1 MLRSGPTARLRART
15 LCHRNRN
22 REAAQW
28 RRADP
33 QGRLL
38 RRAPIRRLAALLRRV
53 PLQAAE
59 VRAAVADR
67 MAEETA
73 AAMRVVHHTG
83 PANRIR
89 NLSLSLSLLS
99 FSRLAFFLAAIN
111 ACFPLQLLPPGR
123 VIFRRDIN
131 LIR

>member
-1 MLRSGPTARLRART
+1 MLSSGLTARLRART

-22 REAAQW
+22 REATQW

-38 RRAPIRRLAALLRRV
+38 RRARIRRLAVLPRRV

-73 AAMRVVHHTG
+73 AAARVVHHTG

-89 NLSLSLSLLS
+89 FVPEPALVQQ
-99 FSRLAFFLAAIN
+99 AHFF
-111 ACFPLQLLPPGR
+111 LLPPSMP
-123 VIFRRDIN
+123 VSPYNSFRRAG
-131 LIR
+131 LYTAGT

>member
-1 MLRSGPTARLRART
+1 MLSSGLTARLRART
-15 LCHRNRN
+15 LSHRNRN
-22 REAAQW
+22 REATQW

-33 QGRLL
+33 QGRL
-38 RRAPIRRLAALLRRV
+38 RRRVRIRHLAVLPRRL
-53 PLQAAE
+53 PLQGVE

-67 MAEETA
+67 MAEEA
-73 AAMRVVHHTG
+73 AAATQVVRHTG
-83 PANRIR
+83 VANRVC

-99 FSRLAFFLAAIN
+99 FSRFTFLVAAIN